1 MCRQGKEHTGH
12 FGKKKKKVKKKPAPV
27 GIPFSEMP
35 YIIFLFSCD
44 TRRVPTRYPMGFM
57 WFLL

>member
-1 MCRQGKEHTGH
+1 VYVPARERTHWALWQ
-12 FGKKKKKVKKKPAPV
+12 KKKKVKKKPAPV

-57 WFLL
+57 